1 MSETPY
7 EMVSSN
13 KVTGDPMLRLSL
25 CSTIAVALALLLL
38 SSPALAFN
46 FPLSDEAI
54 REAYFLG
61 QRRDES
67 MAQFLAKY
75 KKTLP
80 VPDSGPQIASV
91 EFLTPFANLILVS
104 SQRTNYSAQQAALD
118 HRTQEDHVSITIQVQ
133 LTKSYG
139 AFVAAPTG
147 TRSDSPIGYTPRS
160 PGFWRDI
167 GVEVV
172 MDDKTLEPTDFTG
185 EPNYL
190 CGDDGGCVLTGAT
203 LHLELPAKLFTSDS
217 ASVQIAPP
225 EGLDVSVG
233 FDLTALR

>member
-1 MSETPY
+1 
-7 EMVSSN
+7 
-13 KVTGDPMLRLSL
+13 MLRLSL
-25 CSTIAVALALLLL
+25 CSAITVGLSLLLL
-38 SSPALAFN
+38 SSPTLGFN

-75 KKTLP
+75 KKTLS

-91 EFLTPFANLILVS
+91 EFRTPFANLILIS

-118 HRTQEDHVSITIQVQ
+118 HRAHEDYVAITIQVQ
-133 LTKSYG
+133 LTKSYS

-160 PGFWRDI
+160 PEFWRDI
-167 GVEVV
+167 DVEVV
-172 MDDKTLEPTDFTG
+172 MDNKTLEPTDFTG

-203 LHLELPAKLFTSDS
+203 LHLEIPAKLFTSDS
-217 ASVQIAPP
+217 ATVQIAPP
-225 EGLDVSVG
+225 EGPDVSVE
-233 FDLTALR
+233 FDLTSLR

>member
-1 MSETPY
+1 
-7 EMVSSN
+7 MVPSN
-13 KVTGDPMLRLSL
+13 EVTGDPMLRQSL
-25 CSTIAVALALLLL
+25 CFTIAVALSVLLL
-38 SSPALAFN
+38 SSPALGFN

-67 MAQFLAKY
+67 MAHFLAKY
-75 KKTLP
+75 KKVLP
-80 VPDSGPQIASV
+80 VPRSGPKISSV
-91 EFLTPFANLILVS
+91 AFVTPFARLILLS
-104 SQRTNYSAQQAALD
+104 SERANYSAQQAAQE
-118 HRTQEDHVSITIQVQ
+118 HRGQAELVSITIRVQ
-133 LTKSYG
+133 LTSSYG
-139 AFVAAPTG
+139 AFIAAPTG
-147 TRSDSPIGYTPRS
+147 PSSGSPTGYTLRS
-160 PGFWRDI
+160 PDFWKDI
-167 GVEVV
+167 DVQVV

>member
-1 MSETPY
+1 MLPLPLHSI
-7 EMVSSN
+7 VA
-13 KVTGDPMLRLSL
+13 VT
-25 CSTIAVALALLLL
+25 LALLLL
-38 SSPALAFN
+38 PSPAQAFN

-67 MAQFLAKY
+67 MTQFLARY

-80 VPDSGPQIASV
+80 LPDSGPRIATV
-91 EFLTPFANLILVS
+91 EFLTPFANLILAS

-118 HRTQEDHVSITIQVQ
+118 HRTQEEHVSIAIQVQ

-147 TRSDSPIGYTPRS
+147 PRAGSPTGYTLRS
-160 PGFWRDI
+160 PDFWKDI
-167 GVEVV
+167 DVQVV
-172 MDDKTLEPTDFTG
+172 MDDKTLEPKEFTG

-190 CGDDGGCVLTGAT
+190 CGDEGGCVLTGAT
-203 LHLELPAKLFTSDS
+203 LRLELPAKLFTSDS
-217 ASVQIAPP
+217 ATVQIAPP
-225 EGLDVSVG
+225 EGPDVSVE
-233 FDLTALR
+233 FDLAALR

>member
-1 MSETPY
+1 
-7 EMVSSN
+7 
-13 KVTGDPMLRLSL
+13 MLRLSL
-25 CSTIAVALALLLL
+25 CSAITVGLSLLLL
-38 SSPALAFN
+38 SSPTLGFN

-91 EFLTPFANLILVS
+91 EFRTPFANLILVS

-118 HRTQEDHVSITIQVQ
+118 HRAHIDYVAITIQVQ
-133 LTKSYG
+133 LTKSYS
-139 AFVAAPTG
+139 AFVAAPTS

-160 PGFWRDI
+160 PDFWKDI
-167 GVEVV
+167 DIQVV

-185 EPNYL
+185 EPNYR
-190 CGDDGGCVLTGAT
+190 CGDEGGCVLTGAT
-203 LHLELPAKLFTSDS
+203 LHLEIPAKLFTSES
-217 ASVQIAPP
+217 ATVQIAPP
-225 EGLDVSVG
+225 EGPDVSVE
-233 FDLTALR
+233 FDLTSLR

>member
-1 MSETPY
+1 
-7 EMVSSN
+7 
-13 KVTGDPMLRLSL
+13 MLRRPAS
-25 CSTIAVALALLLL
+25 SALAMVIAALLMAR
-38 SSPALAFN
+38 PARAFN

-67 MAQFLAKY
+67 MAQFLAQY

-118 HRTQEDHVSITIQVQ
+118 HRAQEDHVVITIQVQ
-133 LTKSYG
+133 LTQSYG

-147 TRSDSPIGYTPRS
+147 PRSGSPTGYTLRS
-160 PGFWRDI
+160 PDFWKDI
-167 GVEVV
+167 DVQVA
-172 MDDKTLEPTDFTG
+172 MDDKLLEPTDFTG
-185 EPNYL
+185 EPNYR
-190 CGDDGGCVLTGAT
+190 CGDEGGGCVLTGAT
-203 LHLELPAKLFTSDS
+203 LHLEFPAKLFTSDS

-225 EGLDVSVG
+225 EGPDVAVN
-233 FDLTALR
+233 FDLTAFR